1 MFFWFHHSNST
12 AFQGRPPKWTPLKSA
27 TKLPEDNGKYFRDRN
42 AAQFPA
48 HPIEPAVIASMA
60 ADPALPSKV
69 DIVACGGTLSN
80 LLRFAR
86 GEEKAF
92 RISAELVNG
101 TAFLIRH
108 ENSPTEIIPD
118 VRGYGHS
125 FPEAY
130 TTWDRD
136 VKGSLSHQRVISYTF
151 GGLNILV
158 RFEPDGYIT
167 QHSKEKAHVLS
178 EKAPY
183 VDTNTSLDEINRLL
197 SENTVTTKFP
207 TDSMTLTVLDGGSPV
222 DQASVFD
229 LKTRASWK
237 QHIDILGEELPRLWI
252 AQISKFI
259 LGFHENG
266 VFNKI
271 QVRDVADN
279 VKKWEKGHASELSN
293 FAALLHRVIDLLL
306 NEPSGRL
313 EFRHSGNMELAVYAQ
328 LPEVNK
334 ALSPSV
340 EKRWKEAWLA
350 EHSDEK

>member
-1 MFFWFHHSNST
+1 M
-12 AFQGRPPKWTPLKSA
+12 KSA
-27 TKLPEDNGKYFRDRN
+27 IKLHEDNGKYFRDRN

-48 HPIEPAVIASMA
+48 HPIEPVVVASLA
-60 ADPALPSKV
+60 ADPALPSKIDV
-69 DIVACGGTLSN
+69 VACGSTLSN

-86 GEEKAF
+86 GEEKGF

-136 VKGSLSHQRVISYTF
+136 VKGSMSHQRVISYTF

-158 RFEPDGYIT
+158 RVEPDGYIA
-167 QHSKEKAHVLS
+167 QDSKEKAQVLS
-178 EKAPY
+178 EKAQ
-183 VDTNTSLDEINRLL
+183 DANTSTSLDEVGRLL
-197 SENTVTTKFP
+197 SENSVTPTSP
-207 TDSMTLTVLDGGSPV
+207 TDSMTLKILDGGSPV

-237 QHIDILGEELPRLWI
+237 DRIDILGEELPRLWI

-259 LGFHENG
+259 LGFHNNG

-271 QVRDVADN
+271 QVQDVADD
-279 VKKWEKGHASELSN
+279 VKKWEKDHASDLSH

-306 NEPSGRL
+306 NEPTGRL
-313 EFRHSGNMELAVYAQ
+313 ELRHSGNMELAVYAQ

-334 ALSPSV
+334 ALSPGV

-350 EHSDEK
+350 EDSDDSEN